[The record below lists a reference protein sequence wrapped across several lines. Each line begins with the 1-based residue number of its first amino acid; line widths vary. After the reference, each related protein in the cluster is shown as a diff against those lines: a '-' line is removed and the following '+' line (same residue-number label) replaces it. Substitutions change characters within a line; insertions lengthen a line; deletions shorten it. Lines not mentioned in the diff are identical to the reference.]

1 MNSNEETLLKSHLTE
16 KQFKTLKQSEET
28 VKQLKTSTNPANR
41 KRVEMLYNLISTLKT
56 RPAVNNSLKK
66 HENNSKSTSNNLKNY
81 FKENITRKQ
90 RNIKN
95 LTNKKNR
102 YSSLSSAPT
111 MKNKFSSMFGFTKS
125 SNLTNL
131 SKTMKNRMSQSNTSV
146 NKRNKELQNKK
157 NSLQFSKNMSNTLIK
172 LNTSR
177 KERNKEMNLITQIV
191 NTKNRQTQQ
200 NLNNAVK
207 NSKKGVERSKEAVE
221 RSKEAF

>member
-56 RPAVNNSLKK
+56 RPVVNNSLKK

-177 KERNKEMNLITQIV
+177 KERNKEMNLITQMV

>member
-16 KQFKTLKQSEET
+16 EQFKTLKQSEET

-131 SKTMKNRMSQSNTSV
+131 SKTMKNKMSQSNTSV

-157 NSLQFSKNMSNTLIK
+157 NSLQFSKNMSNTLAK
-172 LNTSR
+172 LNTSK

-207 NSKKGVERSKEAVE
+207 NSKKGVERSKEA
-221 RSKEAF
+221 FQ